1 MVEEYHPSRPIIF
14 SLVRGG
20 YSGTPKA
27 RAENMEHET
36 CDKCRPIFEEA
47 RRPAVKETSQRRSIM
62 GGMIDGAKRGFKAG
76 RGR

>member
-1 MVEEYHPSRPIIF
+1 LVEEYHPSRPIIF

-47 RRPAVKETSQRRSIM
+47 RRPAVQETSQRRGILASIRS
-62 GGMIDGAKRGFKAG
+62 GFKTGFKAG